1 MNVEDL
7 IKYSWFQKIFNMK
20 YLEIFLY
27 YYNDKKPLNELTL
40 FGNRVIL
47 SEKTKSFY
55 YLLKKNEE
63 TKEQIIYFCKLIYL
77 TTIKDI

>member
-27 YYNDKKPLNELTL
+27 YYNDKKPLNELSL

-47 SEKTKSFY
+47 
-55 YLLKKNEE
+55 LKKNEE
-63 TKEQIIYFCKLIYL
+63 SKEQIIYFCKLIYL